1 MSIPSVALSHCGVFP
16 IYQASL
22 LLLLEKVSIV
32 NHPALCFLV
41 NGKYSSD
48 YAGIFG
54 MIGIQYTSKPQ
65 WNKVMAWLGEY
76 VTELALASCKQV
88 LLIEETKVS

>member
-1 MSIPSVALSHCGVFP
+1 
-16 IYQASL
+16 
-22 LLLLEKVSIV
+22 
-32 NHPALCFLV
+32 
-41 NGKYSSD
+41 
-48 YAGIFG
+48 

-88 LLIEETKVS
+88 LLIEETNVS